1 MVRKASFA
9 TLAVCF
15 VLVVCVVGQQ
25 QAGRV
30 STTRIAPL
38 DARSLTDA
46 QREILG
52 SYAAQP
58 DRTLQLFR
66 ICVRSPEMCR
76 AWIPASRYFASSSLS
91 ARDRELVIMR
101 TCWLCRNE
109 YTWGNHV
116 AGARRA
122 GLSDDD
128 LLRITK
134 GADAPEWSR
143 FDATLI
149 RATDSLHTDQFI
161 PDATWKALSE
171 RFGDRELQD
180 LIFIVGQYT
189 FVSMWARSAGLP
201 LEPQAISFPR

>member
-1 MVRKASFA
+1 MVRSSSLV
-9 TLAVCF
+9 TLAVCMSLM
-15 VLVVCVVGQQ
+15 VGVVGQQ
-25 QAGRV
+25 ADQRAAI
-30 STTRIAPL
+30 RIAPL
-38 DARSLTDA
+38 DARSLTDT

-76 AWIPASRYFASSSLS
+76 AWIPASRYFGNSSLS
-91 ARDRELVIMR
+91 ARERELVIMR

-116 AGARRA
+116 AGAKRA

-134 GADAPEWSR
+134 GPEAREWSR

-149 RATDSLHTDQFI
+149 RATDALHADQFI
-161 PDATWKALSE
+161 PDATWKILSE
-171 RFGDRELQD
+171 RYGDRELQD

-201 LEPQAISFPR
+201 LEPQAVPFPK